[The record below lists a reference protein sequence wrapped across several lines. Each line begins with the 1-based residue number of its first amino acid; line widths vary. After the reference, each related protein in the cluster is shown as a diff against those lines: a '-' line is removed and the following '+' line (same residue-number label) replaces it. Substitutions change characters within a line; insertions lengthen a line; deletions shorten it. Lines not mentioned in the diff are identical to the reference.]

1 MIIINILLIH
11 KYNIFNG
18 DDGVLIPHI
27 ADYYFFH
34 FKDSIICKE
43 WPIHKFYL
51 QLLSDS
57 YLYYFNFST
66 AFGFSSEIKSLL
78 EIINKEKI
86 KDINYESIY
95 YHLKHLWCPTDNT
108 IFKNI
113 PKDTEISI
121 GDTYYGILSEVEN
134 LEISLDTN
142 DIYIIKM
149 NNSSYNLSSQTFK
162 LTAYEN

>member
-1 MIIINILLIH
+1 MPVNVLGSPANLTSPVPPLVVFPLI
-11 KYNIFNG
+11 
-18 DDGVLIPHI
+18 VRLI
-27 ADYYFFH
+27 
-34 FKDSIICKE
+34 
-43 WPIHKFYL
+43 
-51 QLLSDS
+51 
-57 YLYYFNFST
+57 
-66 AFGFSSEIKSLL
+66 
-78 EIINKEKI
+78 
-86 KDINYESIY
+86 IY
-95 YHLKHLWCPTDNT
+95 YNT

>member
-1 MIIINILLIH
+1 MSIYTIY
-11 KYNIFNG
+11 K
-18 DDGVLIPHI
+18 
-27 ADYYFFH
+27 
-34 FKDSIICKE
+34 KD
-43 WPIHKFYL
+43 
-51 QLLSDS
+51 
-57 YLYYFNFST
+57 T
-66 AFGFSSEIKSLL
+66 L
-78 EIINKEKI
+78 EIVNKITTLGNISNFLSEDEYFLNDNLNKDDHYITTINGITLGKMKT
-86 KDINYESIY
+86 DIPVEVVCLSCYADSSY
-95 YHLKHLWCPTDNT
+95 NT